1 MARYLVLMLVGLAAA
16 SAAAAPD
23 CSIGNTCD
31 QLIREIQETT
41 DAAVASHGRKLA
53 AAALTLQ
60 QQVDANN
67 KQIHADLAANIT
79 EVNANMAGLAA
90 AIDFSCVWAPP
101 LLCPAALRW
110 RCATHPPSP
119 RAPPVLLDTPWCVG
133 AHLVGQCQ
141 CYARV
146 GPPVT
151 AYCMYPRL
159 HPLTNTQVLPPL
171 RLPRLPDAA
180 RLRDARGGL
189 RLGEEHQ

>member
-1 MARYLVLMLVGLAAA
+1 MAL
-16 SAAAAPD
+16 AAAPD

-119 RAPPVLLDTPWCVG
+119 RAPPVLG
-133 AHLVGQCQ
+133 S
-141 CYARV
+141 
-146 GPPVT
+146 
-151 AYCMYPRL
+151 PRL
-159 HPLTNTQVLPPL
+159 CCWTRRGVWARTLSGSASATLALGHP
-171 RLPRLPDAA
+171 
-180 RLRDARGGL
+180 
-189 RLGEEHQ
+189 